1 MLSFRPCTRRVPKGA
16 HATAR
21 AHRLLGGAVAAWPLV
36 APAQQV
42 GKPPV
47 IGFLG
52 ASTSAAASQWTA
64 AFVQREL
71 GWIEGR
77 TVAIQYRWAEGR
89 AERFAEI
96 AEEFVKLKVD
106 VVATYG
112 TPGTAAAKQATSTIP
127 MVFASVGDPVG
138 AGVDSNSAPIVTSL
152 TAQTRRIQSP

>member
-1 MLSFRPCTRRVPKGA
+1 MRR
-16 HATAR
+16 R
-21 AHRLLGGAVAAWPLV
+21 ELIRLLGGAVAAWPLV

-64 AFVQREL
+64 AFVQRLREL

-106 VVATYG
+106 VVAALPRPC
-112 TPGTAAAKQATSTIP
+112 PGS
-127 MVFASVGDPVG
+127 VG
-138 AGVDSNSAPIVTSL
+138 AGVVVSLARPGNVTGLSNQTADLVGKRLDLLREKKAPIK
-152 TAQTRRIQSP
+152 